1 MGFYC
6 FDDEDGGD
14 SREMTGTEMRGISI
28 GRKTGY
34 EPEKRK
40 LVYVQYVYHA
50 SSSVSPFNTAVGQ
63 PY

>member
-14 SREMTGTEMRGISI
+14 SREMTGTEMKGISI
-28 GRKTGY
+28 GRKAGY
-34 EPEKRK
+34 EPEKK
-40 LVYVQYVYHA
+40 LLYVQYVYHA
-50 SSSVSPFNTAVGQ
+50 SSSVSPFNTADGQ